1 MLQLAVVLL
10 YVTSVVFAA
19 DLLPNYSDP
28 VNKIVFFDERDQIP
42 LFLTCTR
49 NPSESAYNLKWWVSI
64 EKKTNPS

>member
-1 MLQLAVVLL
+1 MEFYKNFQLKSMLQLAVVLL
-10 YVTSVVFAA
+10 YVTSVVFSA

-49 NPSESAYNLKWWVSI
+49 NPSESAYNLKW
-64 EKKTNPS
+64 